1 MALVEGNHQQGE
13 AVGIETSQVGI
24 GEIFL
29 CQEILEQ
36 KHHISDLNI
45 LGEVI
50 AEKSSGPHWS
60 RVLIVILVGRDY
72 QIDFDQV
79 RLLRGLV
86 NKGRLG
92 DYFQHRNCCCV
103 NSLYF
108 CGEFLLFKTEL
119 NFL

>member
-1 MALVEGNHQQGE
+1 MVLEEGNHQQGKPI
-13 AVGIETSQVGI
+13 GIETSQVSI
-24 GEIFL
+24 GEVFL

-45 LGEVI
+45 LREVI

-86 NKGRLG
+86 NKGRLSH
-92 DYFQHRNCCCV
+92 YF
-103 NSLYF
+103 
-108 CGEFLLFKTEL
+108 
-119 NFL
+119 